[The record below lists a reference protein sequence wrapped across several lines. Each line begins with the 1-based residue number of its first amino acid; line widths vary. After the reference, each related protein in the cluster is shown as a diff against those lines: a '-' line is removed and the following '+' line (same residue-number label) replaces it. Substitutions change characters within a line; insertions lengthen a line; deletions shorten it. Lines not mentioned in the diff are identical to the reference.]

1 MRCLASSLPALLA
14 VCLTAI
20 PCKRCTASQVN
31 LIDLA
36 GEWRFALDRSTE
48 QLQPQPAGRE
58 MPVLNPGDGITQEWF
73 KHNLPD
79 KIELPG
85 ILQAQGYG
93 DDIST
98 NTPWVLGLGDAWW
111 KLQPAELRD
120 HFSQPGHVE
129 VPFLSQPPKHYLGAA
144 WYQRDIEIP
153 KDWSSKRVVL
163 FLERVHWKSTVWL
176 DDEEVGSDI
185 SLSTPHVFEIG
196 VVGRAR
202 HSVRAEDP
210 SAGGGAHG
218 VTRPTALAP
227 GKHRLT
233 IRVDNRL
240 QLPAAGHLVDSHSIS
255 DALDAAWNGIVGKI
269 ELHATPPVWIEDVQ
283 IYPKPDLK
291 TATVRVQ
298 IGNETGLRKTLKLSF
313 EAALNKLPTLLRRGE
328 VTSVECSLNVGVS
341 GTNFETE
348 IPLAQPYQAWDE
360 FHPSSQIF
368 HSTLRVDN
376 DTDVW
381 PQRISD
387 FGFRQITAR
396 DKDMLING
404 RPLNLR
410 MTHFGGDFPLT
421 GYPAM
426 DVETWKKIIQVCK
439 DYGLNGM
446 RFHSWCPP
454 EAAFEAADE
463 MGFYLQ
469 PECGLWADFGNE
481 PTREFLNAETAR
493 ILKAYGNHPSF
504 ILLSPSNEPRNYSRV
519 TPRWAADWYKKDNR
533 RLYSAGT
540 GWADPSQVNG
550 GAQFATL
557 VAYDRHSLR
566 NTTGWFGRDYRAAL
580 ENVHIPVLAH
590 EVGQWCAYPDFDVTQ
605 EFTGSPRRSAAEAGY
620 LRPGNYDIFKYIA
633 EQQGVL
639 DQDKIF
645 AWASG
650 RFQVECYK
658 EEIEANLRTP
668 GLSGFQLLDLHD
680 YLGQGTALIGVV
692 DAFWRPKS
700 YVTATEFRKFC
711 SPVVPLARL
720 TNRVFTTADKFEVP
734 VEIANFGEN
743 PLTNATA
750 KWVVLDT
757 SGRSVASGEFSP
769 QTIPIGKNFALGTI
783 SLDLTNL
790 PAPRQYKLIV
800 SAGGDVRSLKSIEA
814 GKSEPP
820 YVGSYKVYENDWNF
834 WLYPAQVSTN
844 TPPDVLV
851 TRCWDEA
858 RTRLAAGG
866 KVLYLP
872 DNASLDPAGC
882 PPMKNV
888 PVFWNIQMTVRPPQ
902 NPRPRFDAFLGLV
915 CQTNHPALA
924 EFPTDVN
931 CDWQWTRLVNN
942 VRAINL
948 NTAPR
953 ELRPIVEAIDDW
965 NRDWRLGVIFEC
977 NVGPGRLVV
986 SAINLD
992 GGSDDSELLQLRRSI
1007 LDYMASDR
1015 FRPAVTLTPEQVS
1028 ALWAVATGA
1037 SSAPA
1042 RRFDSDLNDGSI
1054 PIPASKTP

>member
-1 MRCLASSLPALLA
+1 MMRRQASSLLVLFAACLA
-14 VCLTAI
+14 TA
-20 PCKRCTASQVN
+20 PHLRAAASEPDTIN
-31 LIDLA
+31 LA
-36 GEWRFALDRSTE
+36 GEWRFALDRSTQ
-48 QLQPQPAGRE
+48 QLQPEPPGRE

-73 KHNLPD
+73 KRDLPD
-79 KIELPG
+79 KIQLPG

-98 NTPWVLGLGDAWW
+98 NTPWVLSLGDAWW
-111 KLQPAELRD
+111 KLQPAALRD
-120 HFSQPGHVE
+120 HFSQPGRVE
-129 VPFLSQPPKHYLGAA
+129 VPFLSQPPRHYLGAA
-144 WYQRDIEIP
+144 WYQRDVNIP
-153 KDWSSKRVVL
+153 ASWQGRHVTL
-163 FLERVHWKSTVWL
+163 FLERPHWKSTVWL
-176 DDEEVGSDI
+176 DGTKIGSGDSLCAPHQFEVGN
-185 SLSTPHVFEIG
+185 
-196 VVGRAR
+196 VVARASR
-202 HSVRAEDP
+202 PSVETTNQDLTGEAP
-210 SAGGGAHG
+210 
-218 VTRPTALAP
+218 VPLQIAP

-233 IRVDNRL
+233 IRVDNRT
-240 QLPAAGHLVDSHSIS
+240 QLPNVGHLVDAHSIS
-255 DALDAAWNGIVGKI
+255 DALGASWNGIVGKI
-269 ELHATPPVWIEDVQ
+269 ELRSTPQVWIDDVQ
-283 IYPKPDLK
+283 IFPDVKNRSIKARMSLHNSSGLPASGKIEFYVESCPGTKPIKVVPSSENFNEWSDTAAPIEADIDL
-291 TATVRVQ
+291 
-298 IGNETGLRKTLKLSF
+298 GNEAEVWNEFSP
-313 EAALNKLPTLLRRGE
+313 AL
-328 VTSVECSLNVGVS
+328 
-341 GTNFETE
+341 
-348 IPLAQPYQAWDE
+348 Y
-360 FHPSSQIF
+360 H
-368 HSTLRVDN
+368 LRVEVGGGTDKFNFN
-376 DTDVW
+376 DSATNTFAL
-381 PQRISD
+381 REIA
-387 FGFRQITAR
+387 TH
-396 DKDMLING
+396 DKDILING

-426 DVETWKKIIQVCK
+426 DVGTWKKIIKVCK

-454 EAAFEAADE
+454 DAAFTAADE

-469 PECGLWADFGNE
+469 PECGMWNDFSS
-481 PTREFLNAETAR
+481 PAMQQRLNDETAR
-493 ILKAYGNHPSF
+493 LLKAYGNHPSF
-504 ILLSPSNEPRNYSRV
+504 ILLSPSNEPRNYARV
-519 TPRWAADWYKKDNR
+519 TPRWAADWYQKDNR

-557 VAYDRHSLR
+557 VAYNRHPLR

-590 EVGQWCAYPDFDVTQ
+590 EVGQWCAYPDFDVIQ
-605 EFTGSPRRSAAEAGY
+605 EFTGY
-620 LRPGNYDIFKYIA
+620 LRPGSYDIFKYIA

-639 DQDKIF
+639 DQDEIF
-645 AWASG
+645 AQASG

-692 DAFWRPKS
+692 DAFWHPKS
-700 YVTATEFRKFC
+700 YVTASEFRKFC
-711 SPVVPLARL
+711 GPVVPLARL

-743 PLTNATA
+743 PLTNATT

-790 PAPRQYKLIV
+790 PAPRQYRLIV
-800 SAGGDVRSLKSIEA
+800 GQASRLSQTSNNGDRRDAYPAFV
-814 GKSEPP
+814 
-820 YVGSYKVYENDWNF
+820 NDWNF
-834 WLYPAQVSTN
+834 WVYPAQVNTN

-851 TRCWDEA
+851 TRSWDEA
-858 RTRLAAGG
+858 KTRLAAGG
-866 KVLYLP
+866 KVLFLP
-872 DNASLDPAGC
+872 DNTILDPTKC

-924 EFPTDVN
+924 EFPTYVN

-948 NTAPR
+948 DTAPR
-953 ELRPIVEAIDDW
+953 ELLPIVEAIDDW

-977 NVGPGRLVV
+977 NVGPGRLMV

-992 GGSDDSELLQLRRSI
+992 SGSEDSELMQLRRSV
-1007 LDYMASDR
+1007 LDYMAGDQ
-1015 FRPAVTLTPEQVS
+1015 FHPAVTLTPEQAS
-1028 ALWAVATGA
+1028 ALWVVAPGA
-1037 SSAPA
+1037 TSMPV
-1042 RRFDSDLNDGSI
+1042 RRFDSDLNDGTI
-1054 PIPASKTP
+1054 PSPATNAP